1 MEGLLKDFNYG
12 VRMLLKKPG
21 FTAIAVTTLALG
33 IGANTAIFSV
43 VNAVLLS
50 SLPFPDADR
59 VATVTGRRPA
69 GSFGGL
75 STMDIEDLQQQGDAL
90 EAISPMMMQSV
101 NLTGIEKPD
110 RIRGGFVSWNFFT
123 MLGAQPASGRAF
135 AEGEDRPGA
144 EQVVV
149 LDHKGWV
156 NRFGA
161 DPKIVGRTLMLNGEP
176 FTVVGIMP
184 AEFRFPMDEIEVWM
198 PAHKYPSYKPER
210 SAKNFFGVARIRE
223 GVTLEEAQARLAGVA
238 KNLAESY
245 PENEG
250 LGVEVKQLREAL
262 VSHLRSSLY
271 LLLGAVGFVLL
282 IACANTAN
290 LLLARGADRQREIAV
305 RMALGAGR
313 KRVVRQLLT
322 ESVVLATLGGFVG
335 MMLAWWGISAIA
347 SLEIPIPLL
356 GPIEVDGRVLAFNFV
371 VAAVTGILFGIA
383 PAFQLSKADL
393 NEALKSGRTSGGLGR
408 HRARSTFVV
417 VQVAL
422 SLVLLVGSGLL
433 IRSFAQLLQVD
444 PGFDSRNL
452 LSMEYRLPRNKYS
465 EEAGQA
471 AFHLQVAEQVRQ
483 VPGVVSAAVV
493 NGLPFSG
500 NGYGAIALLPD
511 QEPPPKGQEPR
522 AITLSVSPGY
532 FETMRIPLLS
542 GRLLADTDGPES
554 LPVILVN
561 KTMVKKYWGD
571 ADPIGKQVHFPEVEM
586 TATVVGIVGDAKHY
600 ALDEEQQPQ
609 AYVSYA
615 QDPGIFATLV
625 ARTNGDPMSY
635 AAAVREAVWSV
646 DSEQPVWKIR
656 SVESLIE
663 RDVAIAKQITSLMTI
678 FGFIA
683 LTLAAL
689 GIYGVISYSVSQR
702 TQEIGVRMALG
713 AGKGDVLRLVVGGG
727 FVLTLIGIVVGVA
740 ASLGL
745 SQLMSGLL
753 FGVSPTD
760 PLTFVLVPAIL
771 AAVAFVACYVPARRA
786 ARVEPTVALR
796 YE

>member
-1 MEGLLKDFNYG
+1 MESLLKDFIYG

-50 SLPFPDADR
+50 SLPFHDPDRITMVSGTLAD
-59 VATVTGRRPA
+59 
-69 GSFGGL
+69 GSRQGL
-75 STMDIEDLQQQGDAL
+75 SLMDIDDFRQQGDTL
-90 EAISPMMMQSV
+90 EAASAMMMQSV
-101 NLTGIEKPD
+101 NLTGIERPD
-110 RIRGGFVSWNFFT
+110 RIRGGFVSSTFFT
-123 MLGAQPASGRAF
+123 MLGAQPALGRGF
-135 AEGEDRPGA
+135 ADGEDRPGA

-156 NRFGA
+156 DRFGA
-161 DPKIVGRTLMLNGEP
+161 DPNVVGRMLTLNGEP
-176 FTVVGIMP
+176 FTVVGVMP
-184 AEFRFPMDEIEVWM
+184 AEFRFPIDEIEVWM
-198 PAHKYPSYKPER
+198 PAHKYPNFKPER
-210 SAKNFFGVARIRE
+210 SAKGYFAVARIRE
-223 GVTLEEAQARLAGVA
+223 GVTIDEAQARLSGVA
-238 KNLAESY
+238 KNLADSY

-250 LGVEVKQLREAL
+250 LGVQVKELREVL
-262 VSHLRSSLY
+262 VDSIRPALY

-290 LLLARGADRQREIAV
+290 LLMARGADRQREVAV

-322 ESVVLATLGGFVG
+322 ESLVLATLGGVAGLF
-335 MMLAWWGISAIA
+335 LAWWGIAALA
-347 SLEIPIPLL
+347 SIEIPIPML
-356 GPIEVDGRVLAFNFV
+356 GEIALDGRVLAFNFV
-371 VAAVTGILFGIA
+371 VAAVTGIVFGLA
-383 PAFQLSKADL
+383 PAFQLSKSDL

-422 SLVLLVGSGLL
+422 SLILLVGSGLL

-444 PGFDSRNL
+444 PGFDPRNL
-452 LSMEYRLPRNKYS
+452 LSMEYRLPRNKYP
-465 EEAGQA
+465 EEAAQA
-471 AFHLQVAEQVRQ
+471 AFHLRVAEQARQ
-483 VPGVVSAAVV
+483 VPGVISAAVV

-522 AITLSVSPGY
+522 AITLSISPGY
-532 FETMRIPLLS
+532 LETMGIPLLS
-542 GRLLADTDGPES
+542 GRALADTDGPNA

-561 KTMVKKYWGD
+561 KTMARKYWRD
-571 ADPIGKQVHFPEVEM
+571 ADPIGKQVHFPEAEL
-586 TATVVGIVGDAKHY
+586 TATVVGIVGDAKQY
-600 ALDEEQQPQ
+600 ALDEDQQPQ

-615 QDPGIFATLV
+615 QEPGIFATLV
-625 ARTNGDPMSY
+625 ARTNGDPMSFS
-635 AAAVREAVWSV
+635 AAVRQAVWSV

-663 RDVAIAKQITSLMTI
+663 RDLAIAKQITSLMGI
-678 FGFIA
+678 FGFVA
-683 LTLAAL
+683 MTLAAL

-713 AGKGDVLRLVVGGG
+713 AGKRDVLRLVVGSGLL
-727 FVLTLIGIVVGVA
+727 LTSIGIVVGVGA
-740 ASLGL
+740 ALGL
-745 SQLMSGLL
+745 SQLMTGLL
-753 FGVSPTD
+753 FGVSATD
-760 PLTFVLVPAIL
+760 PLTFVVVPVVL
-771 AAVAFVACYVPARRA
+771 AVVAFMACYVPARRA